1 MTRNLV
7 VLAGSLLVLV
17 WASDVFVDGAA
28 KLARRLRMSTVLVGV
43 FIIGFGT
50 SAPELV
56 VSILAILED
65 GARGTELAIGNV
77 VGSNVANLTLVLAI
91 PVLLPQWGAVELK
104 PDQAKA
110 ETWISFAA
118 VSVFA
123 VTVYLVSKE
132 IIRDKP
138 EAIGW
143 GAGLLVVLVYVLW
156 KVLPKFGSKWGGR
169 ESGEDDGGP
178 FGDWARTLVGMAVT
192 VGSAHY
198 LVQSATSIAEK
209 LGWTSGFVGFAL
221 IAVGTSLPELVTS
234 LAAIRRNES
243 GLVIG
248 NLLGSNLLNS
258 LGVGG
263 AILVTH
269 GLEVGA
275 LESVSLNV
283 PSVGLMALVSFFFV
297 VFLLLHSK
305 DEITVPEGWVL
316 LLLYLGIFVYMAT
329 TATG

>member
-91 PVLLPQWGAVELK
+91 PILLPQWGAVKLEEGE
-104 PDQAKA
+104 AKA

-118 VSVFA
+118 VSGFA
-123 VTVYLVSKE
+123 VMVYLVSEE

-169 ESGEDDGGP
+169 EGGEVDGGP
-178 FGDWARTLVGMAVT
+178 FGDWARTLAGMAAT

-198 LVQSATSIAEK
+198 LVDSATSIAEK
-209 LGWTSGFVGFAL
+209 MGWTSGFVGFAL
-221 IAVGTSLPELVTS
+221 IAVGTSVPELVTS
-234 LAAIRRNES
+234 LAAVRRKES

-263 AILVTH
+263 AILITH
-269 GLEVGA
+269 GFQEGA
-275 LESVSLNV
+275 LESLSLNV
-283 PSVGLMALVSFFFV
+283 QSVFFMAVISLAFV
-297 VFLLLHSK
+297 VFMGYISK
-305 DEITVPEGWVL
+305 DKITRGEGWVL
-316 LLLYLGIFVYMAT
+316 LLLYLGVFAYMT
-329 TATG
+329 TGATG